1 MGKVVSI
8 FCAVIIY
15 PHHPRSLRVSLHGS
29 DQPFTVPG
37 LPDPIELTK
46 AQLPSG
52 FNPSMHDFGDL
63 HANIRASGKRAYGV
77 AVVNSF

>member
-1 MGKVVSI
+1 
-8 FCAVIIY
+8 
-15 PHHPRSLRVSLHGS
+15 VSLHGS

-37 LPDPIELTK
+37 LTK